1 MRDELDGRLIYLS
14 CTWVVVEESKSKE
27 FSKLYRETRS
37 IKRTLV
43 SISSNKA

>member
-14 CTWVVVEESKSKE
+14 CTWVVLEEGKSKQ
-27 FSKLYRETRS
+27 FSKLYHEIHL

-43 SISSNKA
+43 SISSNNA